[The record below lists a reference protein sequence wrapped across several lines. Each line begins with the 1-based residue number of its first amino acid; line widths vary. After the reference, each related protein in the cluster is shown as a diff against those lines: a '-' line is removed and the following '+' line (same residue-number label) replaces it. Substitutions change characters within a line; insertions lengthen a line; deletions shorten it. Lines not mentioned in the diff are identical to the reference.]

1 MGARCPRGH
10 LGLLSAHDQVVASLA
25 SGSAIAGCP
34 AVFAW
39 QRLHHLPT
47 GAGSTW
53 SLRPPLLHCLYPA
66 RQRGCRLGHLRPPL
80 PGTHCPPRTDGE
92 RAPPCCR
99 PCLPPL
105 PLAVLRYRPRHLAAF
120 PPAAG
125 APRAPPM
132 GVEPPPPR
140 WVRWRA
146 PSSLLGLRER
156 ARALACSPLG
166 CGPKLATVQRIPGPA
181 VRWLCYLMVWRWSVL
196 LQSLRPLGLA
206 GCWIGRV
213 GR

>member
-10 LGLLSAHDQVVASLA
+10 LGLLSAHDQVVASL
-25 SGSAIAGCP
+25 
-34 AVFAW
+34 
-39 QRLHHLPT
+39 
-47 GAGSTW
+47 
-53 SLRPPLLHCLYPA
+53 LRAL
-66 RQRGCRLGHLRPPL
+66 PL
-80 PGTHCPPRTDGE
+80 PAAPRFSRGNGLTTSPLAPAPLGRCAPRCRTACTLPDSEDAVLGTYAHRRLAPHCPPRTDGE

-99 PCLPPL
+99 PCLPPF
-105 PLAVLRYRPRHLAAF
+105 PLAVLRYLPRHLAAF

-146 PSSLLGLRER
+146 SSSPLGMRER

-166 CGPKLATVQRIPGPA
+166 CGPKLATVQCIPGPA

-206 GCWIGRV
+206 G
-213 GR
+213 